1 MSKFLID
8 CGHTLSGGDTGAI
21 GCGKLEQNLTREVGS
36 KVIAKLQALGHTV
49 VNCTVDY
56 ASTLS
61 ESLAARVNKAN
72 NAGGDLYVCIHFNA
86 SNGAGHGTV
95 VFTYNGKEL
104 TQARNVL
111 NNICALG
118 YTNRGIK
125 GANLYVINHTNMN
138 AMLIECCF
146 IDNASDMS
154 KYNAENFANA
164 IVKGLVGTTTSTTTT
179 NTNTGSA
186 TNTTNSNYN
195 PHLKD
200 LQQAYNNQY
209 GKNIYVDG
217 IRGNQTEE
225 MLRTII
231 LKVGSCG
238 DVVGWVQCRVGA
250 GIDNVFGQ
258 ETKNKVK
265 EFQQRNNLTVDG
277 IVGYNTLNKI
287 LELFK

>member
-1 MSKFLID
+1 MSKFLVD
-8 CGHTLSGGDTGAI
+8 CGHTLSGADTGAV

-72 NAGGDLYVCIHFNA
+72 NSGGDLYICIHFNA
-86 SNGAGHGTV
+86 SNGQGHGTE

-104 TQARNVL
+104 PQARNTL
-111 NNICALG
+111 NNIVALG

-125 GANLYVINHTNMN
+125 SANLYVINHTNMD

-164 IVKGLVGTTTSTTTT
+164 IVKGLVGTTVATT
-179 NTNTGSA
+179 NSNTTITS
-186 TNTTNSNYN
+186 NNTNSNYN
-195 PHLKD
+195 AHLKD

-209 GKNIYVDG
+209 NKNIYVDG
-217 IRGNQTEE
+217 IRGSQTEE

-231 LKVGSCG
+231 LKAGIRG

-250 GIDNVFGQ
+250 GIDNIFGK
-258 ETKNKVK
+258 ETENKVK
-265 EFQQRNNLTVDG
+265 VFQQNNNLDVDG
-277 IVGYNTLNKI
+277 VVGYNTFNRL

>member
-1 MSKFLID
+1 MKILID
-8 CGHTLSGGDTGAI
+8 CGHTLSGADTGAV
-21 GCGKLEQNLTREVGS
+21 GCGKLEQNLTREVGM

-56 ASTLS
+56 ASSMS
-61 ESLAARVNKAN
+61 ESLATRVRKAN

-86 SNGAGHGTV
+86 SNGAGHGTE
-95 VFTYNGKEL
+95 VFTHNGKEL

-118 YTNRGIK
+118 YANRGIK

-179 NTNTGSA
+179 TKPTTTNT
-186 TNTTNSNYN
+186 NYN

-200 LQQAYNNQY
+200 WQSGFCKVYYN
-209 GKNIYVDG
+209 ISVDG
-217 IRGNQTEE
+217 IFGNET
-225 MLRTII
+225 RTAMTKAI
-231 LKVGSCG
+231 LKRGSNNCLVGFL
-238 DVVGWVQCRVGA
+238 QARIGA
-250 GIDNVFGQ
+250 TPDNIFGANTEQ
-258 ETKNKVK
+258 KLR
-265 EFQQRNNLTVDG
+265 EFQANNGLEADG
-277 IVGYNTLNKI
+277 IAGFNTWNKL

>member
-1 MSKFLID
+1 MKILID
-8 CGHTLSGGDTGAI
+8 CGHTLSGADTGAV
-21 GCGKLEQNLTREVGS
+21 GCGKLEQNLTREVGM

-56 ASTLS
+56 ASSMS
-61 ESLAARVNKAN
+61 ESLATRVRKAN

-86 SNGAGHGTV
+86 SNGAGHGTE

-118 YTNRGIK
+118 YANRGIK

-179 NTNTGSA
+179 TKPTTTNT
-186 TNTTNSNYN
+186 NYN

-200 LQQAYNNQY
+200 WQSGFCKVYYN
-209 GKNIYVDG
+209 ISVDG
-217 IRGNQTEE
+217 IFGNET
-225 MLRTII
+225 RTAMTKAI
-231 LKVGSCG
+231 LKRGSNNCLVGFL
-238 DVVGWVQCRVGA
+238 QARIGA
-250 GIDNVFGQ
+250 TPDNIFGANTEQ
-258 ETKNKVK
+258 KLR
-265 EFQQRNNLTVDG
+265 EFQANNGLEADG
-277 IVGYNTLNKI
+277 IAGFNTWNKL

>member
-61 ESLAARVNKAN
+61 ESLSARVNKAN

-86 SNGAGHGTV
+86 SNGAGHGTE

-125 GANLYVINHTNMN
+125 SANLYVINHTNMN

-164 IVKGLVGTTTSTTTT
+164 IVKGLVGTTTSTTT
-179 NTNTGSA
+179 NTNTGST

-200 LQQAYNNQY
+200 WQSGFCKVYY
-209 GKNIYVDG
+209 SISVDG
-217 IRGNQTEE
+217 IIGNETRTAMRKAIIKRGSNNCLVGFLQTRIGATPDNIFGANTEAK
-225 MLRTII
+225 LR
-231 LKVGSCG
+231 
-238 DVVGWVQCRVGA
+238 
-250 GIDNVFGQ
+250 
-258 ETKNKVK
+258 
-265 EFQQRNNLTVDG
+265 EFQANNGLEVDG
-277 IVGYNTLNKI
+277 VAGYNTWNK
-287 LELFK
+287 LFELFK

>member
-1 MSKFLID
+1 MKFLID
-8 CGHTLSGGDTGAI
+8 CGHTLSGGDTGAM

-86 SNGAGHGTV
+86 SNGAGHGTE

-125 GANLYVINHTNMN
+125 SANLYVINHTNMN

-164 IVKGLVGTTTSTTTT
+164 IVKGLVGTTTSTTT

-200 LQQAYNNQY
+200 LQQAYNRQY

-225 MLRTII
+225 MLKTII
-231 LKVGSCG
+231 LKVGSRG

-250 GIDNVFGQ
+250 SIDNIFGQ

-265 EFQQRNNLTVDG
+265 EFQQRNNLTSDG
-277 IVGYNTLNKI
+277 IVGYNTLNKM

>member
-1 MSKFLID
+1 MKILID
-8 CGHTLSGGDTGAI
+8 CGHTLSGADTGAV
-21 GCGKLEQNLTREVGS
+21 GCGKLEQNLTREVGM

-56 ASTLS
+56 ASSMS
-61 ESLAARVNKAN
+61 ESLATRVRKAN

-86 SNGAGHGTV
+86 SNGAGHGTE
-95 VFTYNGKEL
+95 VFTHNGKEL

-118 YTNRGIK
+118 YANRGIK

-209 GKNIYVDG
+209 RKNIYVDG
-217 IRGNQTEE
+217 IRGSQTEE
-225 MLRTII
+225 MLKAII
-231 LKVGSCG
+231 LKIGNRG

-250 GIDNVFGQ
+250 SIDNIFGQ

-277 IVGYNTLNKI
+277 VVGYNTLNKM

>member
-1 MSKFLID
+1 MKFLID

-36 KVIAKLQALGHTV
+36 KDIAKLQALGHTV

-86 SNGAGHGTV
+86 SNGAGHGTE

-111 NNICALG
+111 NNICSLG
-118 YTNRGIK
+118 YSNRGIK

-138 AMLIECCF
+138 AMLLECCF
-146 IDNASDMS
+146 IDYASDLS

-164 IVKGLVGTTTSTTTT
+164 IVKGLVGTTTSTTT
-179 NTNTGSA
+179 NTNTGST

-195 PHLKD
+195 PH
-200 LQQAYNNQY
+200 
-209 GKNIYVDG
+209 
-217 IRGNQTEE
+217 
-225 MLRTII
+225 
-231 LKVGSCG
+231 
-238 DVVGWVQCRVGA
+238 
-250 GIDNVFGQ
+250 
-258 ETKNKVK
+258 
-265 EFQQRNNLTVDG
+265 
-277 IVGYNTLNKI
+277 
-287 LELFK
+287 

>member
-1 MSKFLID
+1 MSKFLVD
-8 CGHTLSGGDTGAI
+8 CGHTLSGGDTGAE
-21 GCGKLEQNLTREVGS
+21 GCGKLEQNLTREVGC

-86 SNGAGHGTV
+86 SNGAGHGTE

-125 GANLYVINHTNMN
+125 SANLYVINHTNMN

-146 IDNASDMS
+146 IDNDSDMS
-154 KYNAENFANA
+154 KYNAENLANA
-164 IVKGLVGTTTSTTTT
+164 IVKGVTGTTTNVTTDNTTTTTSTTP
-179 NTNTGSA
+179 
-186 TNTTNSNYN
+186 SNYN
-195 PHLKD
+195 AHLKD
-200 LQQAYNNQY
+200 WQNAYNKVYNAS
-209 GKNIYVDG
+209 IYVDG
-217 IRGNQTEE
+217 IYGSQTEQAFKKAIVKKGNSNLLVGWLQIRIGASPDNIFGDITDSK
-225 MLRTII
+225 LRTFQSQNG
-231 LKVGSCG
+231 LDPDGV
-238 DVVGWVQCRVGA
+238 A
-250 GIDNVFGQ
+250 GF
-258 ETKNKVK
+258 
-265 EFQQRNNLTVDG
+265 
-277 IVGYNTLNKI
+277 NTWKKLI
-287 LELFK
+287 ELFK

>member
-86 SNGAGHGTV
+86 SNGAGHGTE

-125 GANLYVINHTNMN
+125 SANLYVINHTNMN

-164 IVKGLVGTTTSTTTT
+164 IVKGLVGTTTSTTT
-179 NTNTGSA
+179 NTNTGST

-195 PHLKD
+195 PHLED

-225 MLRTII
+225 MLRTVI
-231 LKVGSCG
+231 LKVGSRG

-250 GIDNVFGQ
+250 GIDNIFGQ

-265 EFQQRNNLTVDG
+265 EFQQRNGLVVDG
-277 IVGYNTLNKI
+277 IVGYNTLNKL

>member
-1 MSKFLID
+1 MSKFCID
-8 CGHTLSGGDTGAI
+8 CGHSLAGGDTGAE

-56 ASTLS
+56 ANTLS

-86 SNGAGHGTV
+86 SNGAGHGTE

-125 GANLYVINHTNMN
+125 SANLYVINHTNMA

-164 IVKGLVGTTTSTTTT
+164 IVKGLVGTTTSTTT
-179 NTNTGSA
+179 NTSSTS
-186 TNTTNSNYN
+186 NTTNSNYN

-200 LQQAYNNQY
+200 WQSGFCKVYYN
-209 GKNIYVDG
+209 ISVDG
-217 IRGNQTEE
+217 IIGNET
-225 MLRTII
+225 RTAMQKAI
-231 LKVGSCG
+231 LKRGSNNCLVGFL
-238 DVVGWVQCRVGA
+238 QARIGA
-250 GIDNVFGQ
+250 TPDNIFGANTEQ
-258 ETKNKVK
+258 KLR

-277 IVGYNTLNKI
+277 ICGYNTWNKI
-287 LELFK
+287 FELFK

>member
-1 MSKFLID
+1 MSKFCID
-8 CGHTLSGGDTGAI
+8 CGHTLSGADTGAM
-21 GCGKLEQNLTREVGS
+21 GCGKLEQNLTREVGM
-36 KVIAKLQALGHTV
+36 KVIAKLQSLGHTV

-56 ASTLS
+56 ASSMS
-61 ESLAARVNKAN
+61 ESLSTRVNKAN

-86 SNGAGHGTV
+86 SNGQGHGTE
-95 VFTYNGKEL
+95 VFTHNGKEL

-118 YTNRGIK
+118 YSNRGIK

-179 NTNTGSA
+179 TNKP

-200 LQQAYNNQY
+200 WQSGFCKVYYA
-209 GKNIYVDG
+209 ISVDG
-217 IRGNQTEE
+217 IIGNETKTA
-225 MLRTII
+225 MTKAI
-231 LKVGSCG
+231 LKKGSRNCL
-238 DVVGWVQCRVGA
+238 VGWLQARIGA
-250 GIDNVFGQ
+250 TPDNIFGANT
-258 ETKNKVK
+258 EAKLR
-265 EFQQRNNLTVDG
+265 EFQQRNNLTADG
-277 IVGYNTLNKI
+277 ICGYNTWNKI
-287 LELFK
+287 FELFK

>member
-1 MSKFLID
+1 MKFLID
-8 CGHTLSGGDTGAI
+8 CGHTLSGGDTGAM

-49 VNCTVDY
+49 ANCTVDY

-86 SNGAGHGTV
+86 SNGAGHGTE

-118 YTNRGIK
+118 YANRGIK

-200 LQQAYNNQY
+200 LQQAYNRQY
-209 GKNIYVDG
+209 RKNIYVDG

-225 MLRTII
+225 MLKTII
-231 LKVGSCG
+231 LKVGSRG
-238 DVVGWVQCRVGA
+238 DVVSWVQCRVGA
-250 GIDNVFGQ
+250 GIDGIFGQ

-265 EFQQRNNLTVDG
+265 EFQQRNGLVVDG
-277 IVGYNTLNKI
+277 VVGYNTLNKM

>member
-1 MSKFLID
+1 MGKFLID
-8 CGHTLSGGDTGAI
+8 CGHTLAGGDTGAI
-21 GCGKLEQNLTREVGS
+21 GCGKLEQNLTREVGM
-36 KVIAKLQALGHTV
+36 KVITKLQALGHTV

-56 ASTLS
+56 ANTLN
-61 ESLAARVNKAN
+61 ESLSTRVNKAN

-86 SNGAGHGTV
+86 CNGQAYGTE
-95 VFTYNGKEL
+95 VFTHNGKEL
-104 TQARNVL
+104 KEARNVL

-118 YTNRGIK
+118 YSNRGIK
-125 GANLYVINHTNMN
+125 SANLYVINHTNMN

-154 KYNAENFANA
+154 KYNAEKIADA

-200 LQQAYNNQY
+200 WQSGFCKVYYAISVDGVIGNETRTAMRKAVIRRGSNNCLVGFLQCRIGASVDNIFGANTEQKLREFQA
-209 GKNIYVDG
+209 KNGLEVDG
-217 IRGNQTEE
+217 I
-225 MLRTII
+225 
-231 LKVGSCG
+231 
-238 DVVGWVQCRVGA
+238 A
-250 GIDNVFGQ
+250 
-258 ETKNKVK
+258 
-265 EFQQRNNLTVDG
+265 
-277 IVGYNTLNKI
+277 GYNTWNKL

>member
-1 MSKFLID
+1 MKFLID
-8 CGHTLSGGDTGAI
+8 CGHTLSGGDTGAM

-56 ASTLS
+56 ASTLN
-61 ESLAARVNKAN
+61 ESLSARVNKAN

-86 SNGAGHGTV
+86 YNGQSYGTE
-95 VFTYNGKEL
+95 VFTYKGKEL

-125 GANLYVINHTNMN
+125 SANLYVINHTNMN

-164 IVKGLVGTTTSTTTT
+164 IVRGLVGTTTSTTT
-179 NTNTGSA
+179 NTNTGST

-209 GKNIYVDG
+209 GKNIYVDR

-231 LKVGSCG
+231 LKVGSRG

-265 EFQQRNNLTVDG
+265 EFQQRNGLVVDG
-277 IVGYNTLNKI
+277 IVGYNTLNKL

>member
-1 MSKFLID
+1 MAKFLID
-8 CGHTLSGGDTGAI
+8 CGHTLSGADTGAI

-36 KVIAKLQALGHTV
+36 KVIAKLQSLGHTV

-72 NAGGDLYVCIHFNA
+72 NAGGDLYICIHFNA
-86 SNGAGHGTV
+86 SNGQGHGTE

-104 TQARNVL
+104 PQARNTL
-111 NNICALG
+111 NNIVALG

-125 GANLYVINHTNMN
+125 SANLYVINHTNMN

-164 IVKGLVGTTTSTTTT
+164 IVKGLVGTTTSVTT
-179 NTNTGSA
+179 NANTGST

-200 LQQAYNNQY
+200 LQQAYNSQY
-209 GKNIYVDG
+209 RKNIYVDG

-225 MLRTII
+225 MLKTII
-231 LKVGSCG
+231 LKVGSRG

-250 GIDNVFGQ
+250 GIDNIFGK
-258 ETKNKVK
+258 ETENKVK

-277 IVGYNTLNKI
+277 VVGYNTLNKI
-287 LELFK
+287 LEIFK

>member
-1 MSKFLID
+1 MKFCID
-8 CGHTLSGGDTGAI
+8 CGHTLAGGDTGAV
-21 GCGKLEQNLTREVGS
+21 GCGKLEQNLTREVGM

-56 ASTLS
+56 ASSMS
-61 ESLAARVNKAN
+61 ESLATRVNKAN

-86 SNGAGHGTV
+86 SNGLGHGTE

-111 NNICALG
+111 NNLCALG
-118 YTNRGIK
+118 YSNRGIK
-125 GANLYVINHTNMN
+125 SANLYVINHTNMN

-164 IVKGLVGTTTSTTTT
+164 IVKGLVGTTTNTTKPTT
-179 NTNTGSA
+179 N
-186 TNTTNSNYN
+186 TNSNYN

-200 LQQAYNNQY
+200 WQSGFCKVYY
-209 GKNIYVDG
+209 SIGVDG
-217 IRGNQTEE
+217 VIGNET
-225 MLRTII
+225 RTAMRKAI
-231 LKVGSCG
+231 LKKGSNNCLVGFL
-238 DVVGWVQCRVGA
+238 QARIGA
-250 GIDNVFGQ
+250 TPDNIFGANT
-258 ETKNKVK
+258 ESKLR
-265 EFQQRNNLTVDG
+265 EFQQRNGLEADG
-277 IVGYNTLNKI
+277 ICGYNTWNKI

>member
-1 MSKFLID
+1 MKFLID

-86 SNGAGHGTV
+86 SNGAGHGTE

-125 GANLYVINHTNMN
+125 SANLYVINHTNMN

-164 IVKGLVGTTTSTTTT
+164 IVKGLVGTTTSTTT

-200 LQQAYNNQY
+200 LQQAYNRQY

-225 MLRTII
+225 MLNTII
-231 LKVGSCG
+231 LKAGSRG
-238 DVVGWVQCRVGA
+238 DVVSWVQCRVGA
-250 GIDNVFGQ
+250 GIDGIFGQ

-265 EFQQRNNLTVDG
+265 EFQQRNNLTSDG
-277 IVGYNTLNKI
+277 IVGYNTLNKM

>member
-8 CGHTLSGGDTGAI
+8 CGHTLAGGDTGAE

-86 SNGAGHGTV
+86 SNGAGHGTE

-111 NNICALG
+111 NNICSLG
-118 YTNRGIK
+118 YSNRGIK

-164 IVKGLVGTTTSTTTT
+164 IVKGLVGTTTSTTT
-179 NTNTGSA
+179 NTNTGST

-209 GKNIYVDG
+209 RKNIYVDG

-231 LKVGSCG
+231 LKVGSRG

-250 GIDNVFGQ
+250 GIDNIFGK
-258 ETKNKVK
+258 ETENKVK

>member
-8 CGHTLSGGDTGAI
+8 CGHTLSGGDTGAM

-56 ASTLS
+56 ASTLN
-61 ESLAARVNKAN
+61 ESLSARVNKAN

-86 SNGAGHGTV
+86 YNGQSYGTE
-95 VFTYNGKEL
+95 VFTYKGKEL

-125 GANLYVINHTNMN
+125 SANLYVINHTNMA

-164 IVKGLVGTTTSTTTT
+164 IVKGLVGTTTSTTT

-231 LKVGSCG
+231 LKVGSRG

-250 GIDNVFGQ
+250 GIDNIFGQ

-265 EFQQRNNLTVDG
+265 EFQQRNGLVVDG